1 MCPLCPNCTQ
11 PMMRSRLGYKIFE
24 CSTCHEMIQLLEVV
38 RVSST
43 LPWKESYSVGYRGNS
58 SDGPIQ

>member
-1 MCPLCPNCTQ
+1 
-11 PMMRSRLGYKIFE
+11 
-24 CSTCHEMIQLLEVV
+24 MIQLLEVV